1 MAAIASPP
9 WAVGT
14 WADDAWGDDT
24 WGAFVAPILL
34 DLCETE
40 TSSLMPERTTGSLM
54 PVRTT
59 AAYCEHE
66 E

>member
-24 WGAFVAPILL
+24 WGAFVAP
-34 DLCETE
+34 
-40 TSSLMPERTTGSLM
+40 
-54 PVRTT
+54 TT

>member
-40 TSSLMPERTTGSLM
+40 TRSLMPERTTGSLM